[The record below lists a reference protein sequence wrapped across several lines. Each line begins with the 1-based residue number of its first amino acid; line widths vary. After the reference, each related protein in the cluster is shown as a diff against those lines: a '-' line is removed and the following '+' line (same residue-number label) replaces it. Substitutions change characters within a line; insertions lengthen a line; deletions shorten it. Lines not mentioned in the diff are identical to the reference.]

1 LSTDPAEAR
10 AGTVVTVAT
19 YENCPVTGLL
29 RRIGDKW
36 SPAVIRLLAE
46 RSHGFN
52 ELDRAIEGISRR
64 MLTRTLRGLEEAGF
78 VSRTTSGP
86 LWARVEYSLTEV
98 GHSLREQLFTLGRWA
113 DAHRSGQVRPT
124 PASSAIPEA
133 VAELPT
139 SPVGGADDQPRA
151 STLGGGR

>member
-1 LSTDPAEAR
+1 MSTDPAEAR
-10 AGTVVTVAT
+10 AGAVVTVAT

-46 RSHGFN
+46 RGHGFN

-86 LWARVEYSLTEV
+86 PWARVEYSLTEV
-98 GHSLREQLFTLGRWA
+98 GHSLREQLFTLGQWA
-113 DAHRSGQVRPT
+113 DAHRSGLV
-124 PASSAIPEA
+124 
-133 VAELPT
+133 
-139 SPVGGADDQPRA
+139 
-151 STLGGGR
+151 